1 MNYLGYNINIRGRIW
16 CDDMVEADIDGQD
29 GERISITDTDSI
41 SAEAS
46 AREIVDYAKYHKTT
60 LSDSAWQVLY

>member
-16 CDDMVEADIDGQD
+16 RGDMVKADIAGQD
-29 GERISITDTDSI
+29 GEQISITDTDSI

-46 AREIVDYAKYHKTT
+46 AREIVDYAKVHRTT